1 MRLILLGEQHGELPE
16 MPPEVTEVWT
26 AFPTSLALLDW
37 SLDSG
42 VPVTLVA
49 KHPAEVGEE
58 VLDRVADVIKSD
70 NPQTLLIDTATPKDV
85 VLLSWDDSDDGHQVL
100 ENLTDRGITVQDMN
114 DDFQQL
120 VIQNP
125 LEELMK
131 AMAESIT
138 REVLKTV
145 RAEIR
150 EQLAARP
157 RRARAVRE

>member
-1 MRLILLGEQHGELPE
+1 MRLLLLGTQHQALPE

-26 AFPTSLALLDW
+26 VYPTSGELLDW
-37 SLDSG
+37 VLGSG

-49 KHPAEVGEE
+49 TNPEKVGDEI
-58 VLDRVADVIKSD
+58 LDQVADVVKAPD
-70 NPQTLLIDTATPKDV
+70 PQEFLAHDAAPEDIA
-85 VLLSWDDSDDGHQVL
+85 LLSWGDTDEQHDILQR
-100 ENLTDRGITVQDMN
+100 LTERGVTVQDMN

-131 AMAESIT
+131 AMAEAVT

-150 EQLAARP
+150 EHLAARP